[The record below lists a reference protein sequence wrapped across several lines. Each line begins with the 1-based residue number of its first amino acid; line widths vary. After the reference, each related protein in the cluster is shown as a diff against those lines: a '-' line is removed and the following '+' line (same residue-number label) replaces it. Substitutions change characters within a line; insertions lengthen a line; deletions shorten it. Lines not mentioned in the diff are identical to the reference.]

1 MEYLSETAITS
12 HAQNIRTQCRQTL
25 SIFLGAH
32 PQGKDIEKWMTFFI
46 NQLEYEYED
55 GRLSALEMVYTIF
68 ENFQPVS
75 MAICCLSPH
84 YDFRKPTTST
94 LSWRS
99 SKSLF
104 ASQTIR
110 ALNAANMQL
119 CASRKSSSLFRA
131 ALSTTSMP
139 LRMTG

>member
-1 MEYLSETAITS
+1 MDYLAETAITS

-32 PQGKDIEKWMTFFI
+32 PQGTDIEKWVNFFI

-75 MAICCLSPH
+75 MSGQARLVHIC
-84 YDFRKPTTST
+84 FRKPTTST
-94 LSWRS
+94 PFWPS
-99 SKSLF
+99 SKWRF
-104 ASQTIR
+104 
-110 ALNAANMQL
+110 
-119 CASRKSSSLFRA
+119 
-131 ALSTTSMP
+131 
-139 LRMTG
+139 G